1 MQHYVCACVM
11 RTKLKR
17 KSYTLME
24 SLVSPFITSAIN
36 ILSPQHNIV
45 PNKKKIHKISLS
57 LSFKNREMMKIK
69 FNIKK

>member
-45 PNKKKIHKISLS
+45 PNKKKISQNFSLLIIQESRNDENKI
-57 LSFKNREMMKIK
+57 
-69 FNIKK
+69 

>member
-24 SLVSPFITSAIN
+24 SLVSLFITSAIN

-45 PNKKKIHKISLS
+45 PNKKTNSQNFSLLVIQESRNDENKI
-57 LSFKNREMMKIK
+57 
-69 FNIKK
+69 

>member
-24 SLVSPFITSAIN
+24 SLVSLFITSAIN

-45 PNKKKIHKISLS
+45 PNKKKNSQNFSLLVIQESRNDENKI
-57 LSFKNREMMKIK
+57 
-69 FNIKK
+69 